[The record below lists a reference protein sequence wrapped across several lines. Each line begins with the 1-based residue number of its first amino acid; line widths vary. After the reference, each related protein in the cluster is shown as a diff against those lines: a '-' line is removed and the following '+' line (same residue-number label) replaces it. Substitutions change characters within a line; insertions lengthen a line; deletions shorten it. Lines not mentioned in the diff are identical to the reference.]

1 MNFDDVRAKL
11 RDVILDRP
19 VEDTPIHHLQD
30 GLFFVRLKGG
40 RVGICHG
47 DKLSIVGPSEWAT
60 VVAHCSLMGDTGLQH
75 ARAWELHQRLYVV
88 PDGEEATVKEP
99 HAG

>member
-11 RDVILDRP
+11 RAAILDRP

-40 RVGICHG
+40 KVAIAHG
-47 DKLSIVGPSEWAT
+47 DKVSIVEASEWAT

-75 ARAWELHQRLYVV
+75 ARALELHQSLYDV
-88 PDGEEATVKEP
+88 PDKQEATVEEA
-99 HAG
+99 HDG